1 MLKIL
6 PVFRLAKMPPKNK
19 VNKKTEVKKKEKLIE
34 DKTFGMKNKKGR
46 AEFFSEIFPNFIE
59 VTTFFLKLRYRS

>member
-1 MLKIL
+1 
-6 PVFRLAKMPPKNK
+6 MPPKAK

-46 AEFFSEIFPNFIE
+46 VENSLKFFEAFSSLVDQNFNP
-59 VTTFFLKLRYRS
+59 

>member
-1 MLKIL
+1 
-6 PVFRLAKMPPKNK
+6 MPPKNK

-46 AEFFSEIFPNFIE
+46 AEIFSEFHKILSKSE
-59 VTTFFLKLRYRS
+59 KLQW